1 MTEQII
7 ENIEMTETVKLTDE
21 EKKERKRAYQREYRL
36 KNLDKIKDLNTK
48 WRAKNVDKIKDERKN
63 NKAKY
68 AEIQKNYDRKMA
80 NDPNYLEKLYAR
92 QKRYRE
98 RKKEMPHLYKQPAK
112 KEPEPKEPKKR
123 GRKPTRGIV
132 KVDEPA
138 ADE

>member
-1 MTEQII
+1 MTEQNT
-7 ENIEMTETVKLTDE
+7 ENIEMAETVKLTEE
-21 EKKERKRAYQREYRL
+21 EKIERKRAYQREYRL
-36 KNLDKIKDLNTK
+36 KNLDKVKDLNTK
-48 WRAKNVDKIKDERKN
+48 WRAKNIDKIKDERKN

-68 AEIQKNYDRKMA
+68 AEIQKNYDHKMA

-92 QKRYRE
+92 QKRYRDN
-98 RKKEMPHLYKQPAK
+98 KKANPHLYKQPVK
-112 KEPEPKEPKKR
+112 KETEAKEPKKR